1 MQITH
6 QTVVQMHYTLKDDN
20 GNTIDSSVGKEPL
33 EYIQGLGMIVPGLE
47 KAMVGKSV
55 GDKFEVVVLPAEG
68 YGEYNKGL
76 VSEIPKTAFQGD
88 DVQVGM
94 TFYAQTPNGIL
105 PIRILEVKE
114 DKVTVD
120 ANHEL
125 AGKNLNFAIEVV
137 SVRQATEKELES
149 LQHHHCHCHDHED
162 EHECC
167 GGKGHGEG
175 HECCGGKGH
184 GEGHECCGG
193 KNHGEGHEC
202 CGGKNHGEGH
212 ECCGGKN
219 QDKDHECCCKN
230 K

>member
-175 HECCGGKGH
+175 HECCGGK
-184 GEGHECCGG
+184 
-193 KNHGEGHEC
+193 NHGEGHEC

>member
-1 MQITH
+1 MQIAH

-175 HECCGGKGH
+175 HECCGGK
-184 GEGHECCGG
+184 
-193 KNHGEGHEC
+193 NHGEGHEC
-202 CGGKNHGEGH
+202 CGGKNHDKDH

-219 QDKDHECCCKN
+219 HNKDHECCCKN

>member
-1 MQITH
+1 
-6 QTVVQMHYTLKDDN
+6 
-20 GNTIDSSVGKEPL
+20 
-33 EYIQGLGMIVPGLE
+33 
-47 KAMVGKSV
+47 
-55 GDKFEVVVLPAEG
+55 
-68 YGEYNKGL
+68 
-76 VSEIPKTAFQGD
+76 
-88 DVQVGM
+88 M

-105 PIRILEVKE
+105 PIRILEIKE

-167 GGKGHGEG
+167 GGKE
-175 HECCGGKGH
+175 H

-193 KNHGEGHEC
+193 KNHGEWHEC
-202 CGGKNHGEGH
+202 CGGKNH
-212 ECCGGKN
+212 
-219 QDKDHECCCKN
+219 DKDHECCCKN

>member
-1 MQITH
+1 MQIAH

-175 HECCGGKGH
+175 HECCGGK
-184 GEGHECCGG
+184 
-193 KNHGEGHEC
+193 NH
-202 CGGKNHGEGH
+202 
-212 ECCGGKN
+212 
-219 QDKDHECCCKN
+219 DKDHECCCKN

>member
-1 MQITH
+1 MQIAH

-33 EYIQGLGMIVPGLE
+33 EYIQGLSMIVPGLE

-175 HECCGGKGH
+175 HECCGGK
-184 GEGHECCGG
+184 
-193 KNHGEGHEC
+193 NHGEGHEC
-202 CGGKNHGEGH
+202 CGGKNH
-212 ECCGGKN
+212 
-219 QDKDHECCCKN
+219 DKDHECCCKN

>member
-1 MQITH
+1 MQIAH

-137 SVRQATEKELES
+137 GVRQATEKELES

-167 GGKGHGEG
+167 GGKE
-175 HECCGGKGH
+175 H

-202 CGGKNHGEGH
+202 CGRKNHGEGH

-219 QDKDHECCCKN
+219 HDKDHECCCKN

>member
-1 MQITH
+1 MQIAH

-105 PIRILEVKE
+105 PIRILEIKE

-167 GGKGHGEG
+167 GGKGHS
-175 HECCGGKGH
+175 
-184 GEGHECCGG
+184 EGHECCGG
-193 KNHGEGHEC
+193 KNHSEGHEC
-202 CGGKNHGEGH
+202 CGGKNH
-212 ECCGGKN
+212 
-219 QDKDHECCCKN
+219 DKDHECCCKN

>member
-1 MQITH
+1 MQIAH

-175 HECCGGKGH
+175 HECCGGK
-184 GEGHECCGG
+184 
-193 KNHGEGHEC
+193 NHGEGHEC
-202 CGGKNHGEGH
+202 CGGKNH
-212 ECCGGKN
+212 
-219 QDKDHECCCKN
+219 DKDHECCCKN

>member
-1 MQITH
+1 MKIAH

-20 GNTIDSSVGKEPL
+20 GKVLDSSVGKTPL

-47 KAMVGKSV
+47 KAMVGKDA
-55 GDKFEVVVLPAEG
+55 GEKFDVKVIPAEG
-68 YGEYNKGL
+68 YGEHNPAL
-76 VSEIPKTAFQGD
+76 VSEIPLTAFQGD
-88 DVQVGM
+88 KVEAGM
-94 TFYAQTPNGIL
+94 MFYAQTPTGIL
-105 PIRILEVKE
+105 PIRVLKVEG
-114 DKVTVD
+114 DKVSVD

-125 AGKNLNFAIEVV
+125 AGQNLNFSIEVV
-137 SVRQATEKELES
+137 SVRQATEEDLNA
-149 LQHHHCHCHDHED
+149 LNHHHCHCEDHD
-162 EHECC
+162 
-167 GGKGHGEG
+167 EG
-175 HECCGGKGH
+175 HECCGGKNH

-219 QDKDHECCCKN
+219 HGEDHECCCKN

>member
-1 MQITH
+1 MQIAH

-175 HECCGGKGH
+175 HECCGGK
-184 GEGHECCGG
+184 
-193 KNHGEGHEC
+193 NHGEGHEC

>member
-1 MQITH
+1 MQIAH

-167 GGKGHGEG
+167 GGKEHGEGYECCGGKNHGEGHECCGGKNNGEG

-193 KNHGEGHEC
+193 KNH
-202 CGGKNHGEGH
+202 
-212 ECCGGKN
+212 
-219 QDKDHECCCKN
+219 DKDHECCCKN

>member
-1 MQITH
+1 MQIAH

-105 PIRILEVKE
+105 PIRILEVKD

-175 HECCGGKGH
+175 HECCGGK
-184 GEGHECCGG
+184 
-193 KNHGEGHEC
+193 NHGEGHEC
-202 CGGKNHGEGH
+202 CGGKNNGEGH

-219 QDKDHECCCKN
+219 HDKDHECCCKN

>member
-1 MQITH
+1 MQIAH

-167 GGKGHGEG
+167 GGKE
-175 HECCGGKGH
+175 H

-202 CGGKNHGEGH
+202 CSGKNH
-212 ECCGGKN
+212 
-219 QDKDHECCCKN
+219 DKDHECCCKN

>member
-1 MQITH
+1 MQIAH

-167 GGKGHGEG
+167 GGK
-175 HECCGGKGH
+175 
-184 GEGHECCGG
+184 
-193 KNHGEGHEC
+193 NHGEGHEC
-202 CGGKNHGEGH
+202 CGGKKH
-212 ECCGGKN
+212 
-219 QDKDHECCCKN
+219 DKDHECCCKN

>member
-1 MQITH
+1 MQIAH

-162 EHECC
+162 KHECC
-167 GGKGHGEG
+167 DGKE
-175 HECCGGKGH
+175 H

-193 KNHGEGHEC
+193 KNHGEGYEC
-202 CGGKNHGEGH
+202 CGGKKHGEGH

-219 QDKDHECCCKN
+219 HDKDHECCCKN

>member
-1 MQITH
+1 MQIAH

-175 HECCGGKGH
+175 HECCGGKNH

-202 CGGKNHGEGH
+202 CGGKNH
-212 ECCGGKN
+212 
-219 QDKDHECCCKN
+219 DKDHECCCKN

>member
-1 MQITH
+1 MQIAH

-94 TFYAQTPNGIL
+94 TFYAQSPNGIL

-175 HECCGGKGH
+175 HECCGGK
-184 GEGHECCGG
+184 
-193 KNHGEGHEC
+193 NHGEGHEC
-202 CGGKNHGEGH
+202 CGGKNH
-212 ECCGGKN
+212 
-219 QDKDHECCCKN
+219 DKDHECCCKN

>member
-1 MQITH
+1 MQIAH

-167 GGKGHGEG
+167 GGKE
-175 HECCGGKGH
+175 H

-202 CGGKNHGEGH
+202 CGGKNHDKDH

-219 QDKDHECCCKN
+219 HGEGHECCCKN

>member
-1 MQITH
+1 MQIAH

-167 GGKGHGEG
+167 GGKEHGEG
-175 HECCGGKGH
+175 HECCGGKKH
-184 GEGHECCGG
+184 
-193 KNHGEGHEC
+193 
-202 CGGKNHGEGH
+202 
-212 ECCGGKN
+212 
-219 QDKDHECCCKN
+219 DKDHECCCKN

>member
-1 MQITH
+1 MQIAH

-105 PIRILEVKE
+105 PIRILEIKE

-167 GGKGHGEG
+167 GGKE
-175 HECCGGKGH
+175 H

-202 CGGKNHGEGH
+202 CGGKNNGEGH

-219 QDKDHECCCKN
+219 HDKDHECCCKN

>member
-1 MQITH
+1 MQIAH

-105 PIRILEVKE
+105 PIRILEVKD

-175 HECCGGKGH
+175 HECCGGK
-184 GEGHECCGG
+184 
-193 KNHGEGHEC
+193 NHGEGHEC
-202 CGGKNHGEGH
+202 CGGKNH
-212 ECCGGKN
+212 
-219 QDKDHECCCKN
+219 DKDHECCCKN

>member
-1 MQITH
+1 MQIAH

-55 GDKFEVVVLPAEG
+55 GDKFDVVVLPAEG

-167 GGKGHGEG
+167 GGKE
-175 HECCGGKGH
+175 H

-202 CGGKNHGEGH
+202 CGGKEHGEGH

-219 QDKDHECCCKN
+219 HDKDHECCCKN

>member
-1 MQITH
+1 MQIAH

-167 GGKGHGEG
+167 GGKE
-175 HECCGGKGH
+175 H

-202 CGGKNHGEGH
+202 CGGKNH
-212 ECCGGKN
+212 
-219 QDKDHECCCKN
+219 DKDHECCCKN

>member
-1 MQITH
+1 MQIAH

-105 PIRILEVKE
+105 PIRILEIKE

-167 GGKGHGEG
+167 GGKE
-175 HECCGGKGH
+175 H

-202 CGGKNHGEGH
+202 CGGKNH
-212 ECCGGKN
+212 
-219 QDKDHECCCKN
+219 DKDHECCCKN

>member
-1 MQITH
+1 MQIAH
-6 QTVVQMHYTLKDDN
+6 QTVVQMHYTLKDDT

-175 HECCGGKGH
+175 HECCGGK
-184 GEGHECCGG
+184 
-193 KNHGEGHEC
+193 NHGEGHEC
-202 CGGKNHGEGH
+202 CGGKNH
-212 ECCGGKN
+212 
-219 QDKDHECCCKN
+219 DKDHECCCKN

>member
-1 MQITH
+1 MQIAH

-167 GGKGHGEG
+167 GGKEHGEGHECCGGKNHGEG

-193 KNHGEGHEC
+193 KNH
-202 CGGKNHGEGH
+202 
-212 ECCGGKN
+212 
-219 QDKDHECCCKN
+219 DKDHECCCKN

>member
-1 MQITH
+1 MQIAH

-175 HECCGGKGH
+175 HECCGGKNH
-184 GEGHECCGG
+184 SEGHECCGG
-193 KNHGEGHEC
+193 KNH
-202 CGGKNHGEGH
+202 
-212 ECCGGKN
+212 
-219 QDKDHECCCKN
+219 DKDHECCCKN

>member
-1 MQITH
+1 MQIAH

-167 GGKGHGEG
+167 GGKE
-175 HECCGGKGH
+175 H

-202 CGGKNHGEGH
+202 CGGKNH
-212 ECCGGKN
+212 
-219 QDKDHECCCKN
+219 DKDHECCCKN
-230 K
+230 KGCVPPKYC

>member
-1 MQITH
+1 MQIAH

-167 GGKGHGEG
+167 GGKN
-175 HECCGGKGH
+175 H

-202 CGGKNHGEGH
+202 CGGKNH
-212 ECCGGKN
+212 
-219 QDKDHECCCKN
+219 DKDHECCCKN

>member
-1 MQITH
+1 MQIAH

-88 DVQVGM
+88 DVQIGM

-175 HECCGGKGH
+175 HECCGGK
-184 GEGHECCGG
+184 
-193 KNHGEGHEC
+193 NHGEGHEC
-202 CGGKNHGEGH
+202 CGGKNH
-212 ECCGGKN
+212 
-219 QDKDHECCCKN
+219 DKDHECCCKN

>member
-1 MQITH
+1 MQIAH

-175 HECCGGKGH
+175 HECCGGK
-184 GEGHECCGG
+184 
-193 KNHGEGHEC
+193 NHGEGHEC
-202 CGGKNHGEGH
+202 CGGKNNGEGH

-219 QDKDHECCCKN
+219 HDKDHECCCKN

>member
-1 MQITH
+1 MQIAH

-167 GGKGHGEG
+167 GGKE
-175 HECCGGKGH
+175 H

-219 QDKDHECCCKN
+219 HDKDHECCCKN

>member
-1 MQITH
+1 MQIAH

-167 GGKGHGEG
+167 GGKEHS
-175 HECCGGKGH
+175 
-184 GEGHECCGG
+184 EGHECCGG

-219 QDKDHECCCKN
+219 HDKDHECCCKN

>member
-175 HECCGGKGH
+175 HECCGGK
-184 GEGHECCGG
+184 
-193 KNHGEGHEC
+193 
-202 CGGKNHGEGH
+202 
-212 ECCGGKN
+212 N

>member
-1 MQITH
+1 MQIAH

-167 GGKGHGEG
+167 GGKE
-175 HECCGGKGH
+175 H

-202 CGGKNHGEGH
+202 CGGKKHGEGH

-219 QDKDHECCCKN
+219 HDKDHECCCKN

>member
-1 MQITH
+1 MQIAH

-175 HECCGGKGH
+175 HECCGGK
-184 GEGHECCGG
+184 
-193 KNHGEGHEC
+193 
-202 CGGKNHGEGH
+202 NHGEGH

>member
-1 MQITH
+1 MQIAH

-105 PIRILEVKE
+105 PIRILEIKE

-175 HECCGGKGH
+175 HECCGGKNH
-184 GEGHECCGG
+184 SEGHECCGG
-193 KNHGEGHEC
+193 KNH
-202 CGGKNHGEGH
+202 
-212 ECCGGKN
+212 
-219 QDKDHECCCKN
+219 DKDHECCCKN

>member
-1 MQITH
+1 MQIAH

-105 PIRILEVKE
+105 PIRILEIKE

-175 HECCGGKGH
+175 HECCGGKNH
-184 GEGHECCGG
+184 SEGHECCGG
-193 KNHGEGHEC
+193 KNH
-202 CGGKNHGEGH
+202 
-212 ECCGGKN
+212 
-219 QDKDHECCCKN
+219 DKDHVKKKKN

>member
-1 MQITH
+1 MQIAH

-125 AGKNLNFAIEVV
+125 AGKNLNFAIKVV

-175 HECCGGKGH
+175 HECCGGK
-184 GEGHECCGG
+184 
-193 KNHGEGHEC
+193 NHGEGHEC
-202 CGGKNHGEGH
+202 CGGKNH
-212 ECCGGKN
+212 
-219 QDKDHECCCKN
+219 DKDHECCCKN